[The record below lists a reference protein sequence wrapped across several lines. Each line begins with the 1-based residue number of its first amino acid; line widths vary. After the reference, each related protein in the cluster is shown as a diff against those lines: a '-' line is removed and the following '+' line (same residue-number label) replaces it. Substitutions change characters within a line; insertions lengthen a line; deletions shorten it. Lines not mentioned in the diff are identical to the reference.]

1 MANSYFW
8 GVQSRSREVKM
19 VHGKVAIG
27 ATGAPT
33 LDTAASLGIASITR
47 DNAGLYTVTLAQK
60 FPYFLNAHISL
71 LDDGISQN
79 VGFQLISEDVDG
91 AKEIKFRCVAATD
104 ASTTTL
110 VATELPSGC
119 TLYIT
124 LLLQNT
130 SVR

>member
-8 GVQSRSREVKM
+8 GVQSRMREVKM
-19 VHGKVAIG
+19 VHGKAAIG

-33 LDTAASLGIASITR
+33 LDTSASLGIASIVR
-47 DNAGLYTVTLAQK
+47 DNAGLYTVTLSQK
-60 FPYFLNAHISL
+60 FPYFLNAHVML

-110 VATELPSGC
+110 VATELPDGC
-119 TLYIT
+119 TLYFT
-124 LLLQNT
+124 FLLQNT